1 MDNTVSKLDFPN
13 PIEHIDIG
21 DKPIK
26 IEELQSN
33 IKTGKITAII
43 SDDIKDFDILA
54 KRLSQHTECLLL
66 KKWLWGSFALKRYVK
81 KTNKPIIVLLKKK
94 KLRQYQKDKKRFKHI
109 STIFLVNHKPYHY
122 MVGCKN
128 KDKDFNIG
136 WTVIGINVIKF

>member
-26 IEELQSN
+26 LEELQSH
-33 IKTGKITAII
+33 IKNGEIAAII
-43 SDDIKDFDILA
+43 SGDIKNFDILA
-54 KRLSQHTECLLL
+54 KRLSKHTECLVL
-66 KKWLWGSFALKRYVK
+66 KKWLWGTFALKRYAK
-81 KTNKPIIVLLKKK
+81 KINKPIIILFGKK
-94 KLRQYQKDKKRFKHI
+94 KLSQFQKDKKRFKHI
-109 STIFLVNHKPYHY
+109 YSMFLINHKPYYY

-136 WTVIGINVIKF
+136 WTVIGVNVIKS

>member
-13 PIEHIDIG
+13 PIERIDIG

-26 IEELQSN
+26 IEELQSH
-33 IKTGKITAII
+33 IKIGEITAII
-43 SDDIKDFDILA
+43 SGDIKNFDILA
-54 KRLSQHTECLLL
+54 KRLSEHTECFVL
-66 KKWLWGSFALKRYVK
+66 KKWLWGTFALKRYAK
-81 KTNKPIIVLLKKK
+81 KINKPIIVLFGRK
-94 KLRQYQKDKKRFKHI
+94 KLRQFQKDNKRFKYV
-109 STIFLVNHKPYHY
+109 SSIFLINHKPYYY